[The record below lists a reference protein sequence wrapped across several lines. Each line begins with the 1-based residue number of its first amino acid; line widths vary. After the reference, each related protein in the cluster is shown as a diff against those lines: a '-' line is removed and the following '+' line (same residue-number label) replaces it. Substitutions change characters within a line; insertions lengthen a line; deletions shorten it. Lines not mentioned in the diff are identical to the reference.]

1 MNDLKLLVTLW
12 PSMPHFVDF
21 LNDDRLAGIRLNS
34 AMMSLPELDEQLEII
49 DDEVD
54 YATVPLYYDI
64 KGRQLRV
71 EEIIPLK
78 THLELILNHP
88 ISVQAPTTVLFK
100 AGADHAVLESVE
112 DGGRRLVFRGGP
124 QYSVRAG
131 ESLHIR
137 HPSLRIHGPLF
148 TDLEKEKIAKV
159 RAAGLD
165 KWFLSYVE
173 KQTDVDEFRE
183 LVGQNAELMLKI
195 ESKQGMRFVAREFRK
210 QDNVSLIVA
219 RGDLYVELDQPH
231 EILAAT
237 KLIVEKD
244 PEACVASRLM
254 LSTVRS
260 SVPSCS
266 DFSEL
271 AWLYDIGYRK
281 VMLCDELC
289 LKQEFLGPAVGAF
302 DAFRDSY
309 VESKVREAMQRVF
322 DASPEELG
330 EAAVRLARAVR

>member
-1 MNDLKLLVTLW
+1 MKDLKLLVTLW
-12 PSMPHFVDF
+12 PSMAHFVDF

-34 AMMSLPELDEQLEII
+34 AMMSLPELDKELEII
-49 DDEVD
+49 DDE
-54 YATVPLYYDI
+54 AEPGTVPLYYDI

-71 EEIIPLK
+71 IKAIAHK

-88 ISVQAPTTVLFK
+88 ITVETPTPVLFK
-100 AGADHAVLESVE
+100 AGADHALLESV
-112 DGGRRLVFRGGP
+112 DGNRLVFRGGP
-124 QYSVRAG
+124 RYSVRDG

-137 HPSLRIHGPLF
+137 HPSLQIHGPLF
-148 TDLEKEKIAKV
+148 TDIEKEKIEKV
-159 RAAGLD
+159 RAAGLTR
-165 KWFLSYVE
+165 WFLSYVE
-173 KQTDVDEFRE
+173 KAQDIDEFRE
-183 LVGQNAELMLKI
+183 LVGTDAELMLKI
-195 ESKQGMRFVAREFRK
+195 ESKQGMRFVAQEFKK
-210 QDNVSLIVA
+210 QDGVTLVAA

-237 KLIVEKD
+237 RLIVEKD

-260 SVPSCS
+260 PVPSCS

-289 LKQEFLGPAVGAF
+289 LKHEFLGPAVGAF
-302 DAFRDSY
+302 DAFRESY
-309 VESKVREAMQRVF
+309 VFDRRRAGMIHALDESH
-322 DASPEELG
+322 
-330 EAAVRLARAVR
+330 AVYTTLANKALR

>member
-49 DDEVD
+49 DDEMD
-54 YATVPLYYDI
+54 PGTVPLYYDI

-71 EEIIPLK
+71 EEIIPSK

-88 ISVQAPTTVLFK
+88 ISVATPTPVLFK
-100 AGADHAVLESVE
+100 AGADHALLEDVH
-112 DGGRRLVFRGGP
+112 GKHLVFRGGP

-131 ESLHIR
+131 ESIHIR
-137 HPSLRIHGPLF
+137 HPSLVIHGPLF

-183 LVGQNAELMLKI
+183 LVGQSAELMLKI
-195 ESKQGMRFVAREFRK
+195 ESKQGMRFVAQEFRK
-210 QDNVSLIVA
+210 QDNVSLIAA

-237 KLIVEKD
+237 KLIVETD
-244 PEACVASRLM
+244 PEACVASRLL

-309 VESKVREAMQRVF
+309 GNRGDTRVVSLPRF
-322 DASPEELG
+322 LHPAYLEKGSS
-330 EAAVRLARAVR
+330 R